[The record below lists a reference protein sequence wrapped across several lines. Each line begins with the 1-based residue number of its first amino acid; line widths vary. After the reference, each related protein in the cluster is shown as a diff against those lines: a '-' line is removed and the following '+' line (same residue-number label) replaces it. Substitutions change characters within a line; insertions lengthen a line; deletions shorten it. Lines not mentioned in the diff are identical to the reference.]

1 MIRLLARC
9 KVYLQRTMGYVQL
22 IQAAMVLDIYL
33 KAKHVPHAWFWPA
46 LAAAAVLA
54 LAWAYLE
61 DRLGIF
67 REESRFLWSRA
78 PQVSQLLERKE
89 KP

>member
-1 MIRLLARC
+1 MIRLLARA
-9 KVYLQRTMGYVQL
+9 KVYLQRTMGYLQIV
-22 IQAAMVLDIYL
+22 QAAMVLDIYL
-33 KAKHVPHAWFWPA
+33 KAKGIPHAWFWPA
-46 LAAAAVLA
+46 LFACAVLA
-54 LAWAYLE
+54 LLWAYLE

-78 PQVSQLLERKE
+78 PQVDQLLKGKE